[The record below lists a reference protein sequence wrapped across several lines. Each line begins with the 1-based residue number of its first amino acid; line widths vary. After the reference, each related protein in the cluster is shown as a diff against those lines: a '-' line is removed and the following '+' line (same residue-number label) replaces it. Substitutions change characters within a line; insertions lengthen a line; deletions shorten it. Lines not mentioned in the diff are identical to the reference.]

1 MNKIYK
7 INETQKTVDCKHAEC
22 AWFVKHKKGTDFV
35 FLKSLFEKAV
45 S

>member
-7 INETQKTVDCKHAEC
+7 INWTLKTVDCTHAKH

-35 FLKSLFEKAV
+35 FLKS
-45 S
+45 